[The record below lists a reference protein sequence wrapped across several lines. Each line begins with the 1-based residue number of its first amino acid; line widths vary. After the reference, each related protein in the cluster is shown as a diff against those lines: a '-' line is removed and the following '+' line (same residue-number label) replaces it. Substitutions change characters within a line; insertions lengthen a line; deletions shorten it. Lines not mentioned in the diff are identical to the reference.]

1 MAEVNKK
8 TGFAVLV
15 GRSNVGKSTLLNSLV
30 GSKVAITTPKPQTT
44 RHTIH
49 GIVHDERGQI
59 VFVDTPG
66 IFHKAKDI
74 LTKKLNQKVKEAVK
88 DIDVLIY
95 VVDPTRPIGPEERE
109 LLSIVEMVKKPK
121 IFVINKTDVNDLPY
135 IEEYRVVGKS
145 FEELIEISARDGKN
159 IKALV
164 SVIFENLS
172 KGEMFYPKYQLTNID
187 NKFWFAELIREK
199 AFTQL
204 HQEIPY
210 STHVIVDD
218 IEEKDNKTLYVKARI
233 LTNVPRHKG
242 MIVGHGGK
250 MIKSIGQSA
259 RKELEAVTNKKVYLD
274 LEVEVEEHWPE
285 QI

>member
-1 MAEVNKK
+1 MPENKK
-8 TGFAVLV
+8 KSGFAVLV

-59 VFVDTPG
+59 IFVDTPG

-74 LTKKLNQKVKEAVK
+74 LTKKLNLKVREAVK

-109 LLSIVEMVKKPK
+109 LLTIVEMVKKPK
-121 IFVINKTDVNDLPY
+121 IFVINKTDIDDLPY
-135 IEEYRVVGKS
+135 VEEYRVVAKS
-145 FEELIEISARDGKN
+145 FDQLVEISARDGKN
-159 IKALV
+159 IKALINA
-164 SVIFENLS
+164 IFDYLS
-172 KGEMFYPKYQLTNID
+172 EGDMLYPQYQLTNID

-210 STHVIVDD
+210 STHVVVDE

-259 RKELEAVTNKKVYLD
+259 RKELEAVTGKKIYLD
-274 LEVEVEEHWPE
+274 LEVEVEEHWAE
-285 QI
+285 HI